1 MRLLTGF
8 ILDFVSA
15 KKANYVIIT
24 LMMLHILTLH
34 IAVQHWRLYMIS
46 SMVIM
51 GCEGA
56 YTSLQ
61 AVLIMQQFG
70 LKRGP
75 EVFAYVL
82 SSQAL
87 SSLLAVVLVDTLKQF
102 EGYEGM
108 FTVSFFLLILAL
120 FANFALNN
128 EVKVKYTDLY
138 YKTN

>member
-1 MRLLTGF
+1 MAQLLYPQYFDVIFKELGQQYIEDDETLTHIGSLSFACNSVMRLLTGF

-61 AVLIMQQFG
+61 AVLIMQ
-70 LKRGP
+70 
-75 EVFAYVL
+75 
-82 SSQAL
+82 
-87 SSLLAVVLVDTLKQF
+87 
-102 EGYEGM
+102 
-108 FTVSFFLLILAL
+108 
-120 FANFALNN
+120 
-128 EVKVKYTDLY
+128 
-138 YKTN
+138 